1 MPPATVH
8 ASPKLITGEFEGK
21 KIAIFTGRIHR
32 YEGYKTYEMNIIGI
46 LAALLGAQWL
56 IATNAAGGCLVGM
69 NQGSIML
76 IRDHINATGADFLKS
91 IFMDNDNPIS
101 SRKRSATHS

>member
-8 ASPKLITGEFEGK
+8 ASPKIIVGEYKGK

-32 YEGYKTYEMNIIGI
+32 YEGYKTFEMNIMGL
-46 LAALLGAQWL
+46 LAALLGAQYL
-56 IATNAAGGCLVGM
+56 IVTNAAGGSMVGM

-76 IRDHINATGADFLKS
+76 IRDHINAVGADFLKR
-91 IFMDNDNPIS
+91 IFYPFFFW
-101 SRKRSATHS
+101 